1 MLKKIFTVSLSLF
14 LALPSVAGAGVYYTD
29 PDCVNHGNGLS
40 FACAESPGAAGAF
53 NTSAGVTYS
62 GANWYLFR
70 SGKTVSAAYVNI
82 STGGNSTTDRMVI
95 GSYSA
100 GGSVSTSK
108 AVLDGFGNSQ
118 DRVINSTNKY
128 YWTIQDLEITY
139 DDSATQANRIGIACP
154 SSGGTVSTDYDNIIQ
169 RVYVRDILIDESA
182 SNFANGIRAV
192 SNGGLQ
198 IVDVTIDNISS
209 DDFYGGGDNLQIIRP
224 NFSGSG
230 QGSLVTGDEIQ
241 LTSGTGWLV
250 QGGTITHPQHDEK
263 QAFNAA
269 STAGAGVIEDVTLNC
284 YEGVSSVGNCF
295 YAQAPGTVAR
305 RLKIRGSGAIGPV
318 FFSASSSGS
327 EFYNN
332 YVVATQAA
340 DRGSYVF
347 VNDVNQYNNTF
358 VYAGSGASTGYGIHE
373 PVSITGGVQ
382 TNNIISGF
390 ATGIRSTN
398 STDNYNAIYGATTDC
413 ADSDGTERACGA
425 STLTTNPL
433 LDSQGRPTPKSPAI
447 DAGYLVDTTYCGR
460 GNEIGAW
467 ELCPGDRKG
476 PLSVLRRAPDKYSLG
491 GGKVHAAL
499 VWDDALTWNDSNT
512 WAD

>member
-1 MLKKIFTVSLSLF
+1 MRKKLLAIALMLVM
-14 LALPSVAGAGVYYTD
+14 PSVAGAAVYYTD
-29 PDCVNHGNGLS
+29 PDCANHGNGLS

-53 NTSAGVTYS
+53 NTTAGVTYS

-70 SGKTVSAAYVNI
+70 SGKTASAAYVNI

-95 GSYSA
+95 GSYST
-100 GGSVSTSK
+100 GGAVSTSK

-118 DRVINSTNKY
+118 DRVINSANKY
-128 YWTIQDLEITY
+128 YWTIQDLEIVY

-154 SSGGTVSTDYDNIIQ
+154 SSGGTVSTNYDNIIQ
-169 RVYVRDILIDESA
+169 RVYAHDILIDESA
-182 SNFANGIRAV
+182 SNFANGIRSV
-192 SNGGLQ
+192 NNGGLKL
-198 IVDVTIDNISS
+198 IDVIIDNISS
-209 DDFYGGGDNLQIIRP
+209 DDFYGGGDNLQILRP

-284 YEGVSSVGNCF
+284 YEGVSLVGNCF

-305 RLKIRGSGAIGPV
+305 RLRIRGSGVVGPV
-318 FFSASSSGS
+318 FFSSSSTGS

-332 YVVATQAA
+332 YVIATQAA

-347 VNDVNQYNNTF
+347 ANDVSQHNNTF

-382 TNNIISGF
+382 ANNIISGF

-398 STDNYNAIYGATTDC
+398 STDNYNVIYGATTDC

-425 STLTTNPL
+425 STLTTDPL
-433 LDSQGRPTPKSPAI
+433 LDAQGRPRLKSVF
-447 DAGYLVDTTYCGR
+447 DAGTTHDNIYCGS
-460 GNEIGAW
+460 GEPIGAY
-467 ELCPGDRKG
+467 ELCKG
-476 PLSVLRRAPDKYSLG
+476 VSMPPPLWFLGAPDSYSLG
-491 GGKVHAAL
+491 GGRVHVEL
-499 VWDDALTWNDSNT
+499 VTFGGELVTFGGEAVTW
-512 WAD
+512 